1 MYGFFSGNLEVIEI
15 TDTQVRIK
23 NFVASNCYN
32 QTGGLMRS
40 NPAWIDLGETYFT
53 ISEVNKFMLIGCD
66 DFALIAGVQ
75 GRNFTSGCVSLCS
88 NSQDV
93 LDGFCSGI
101 GCCQTSIPKG
111 LKAFNAALSSLRNHT
126 RVRPQHTCLF
136 NPFLELERNLNPKV
150 SN

>member
-1 MYGFFSGNLEVIEI
+1 M
-15 TDTQVRIK
+15 
-23 NFVASNCYN
+23 ASNCYN
-32 QTGGLMRS
+32 RTGGLMRS

-88 NSQDV
+88 NSRDV

-136 NPFLELERNLNPKV
+136 NPFLVLEQNLHPKL